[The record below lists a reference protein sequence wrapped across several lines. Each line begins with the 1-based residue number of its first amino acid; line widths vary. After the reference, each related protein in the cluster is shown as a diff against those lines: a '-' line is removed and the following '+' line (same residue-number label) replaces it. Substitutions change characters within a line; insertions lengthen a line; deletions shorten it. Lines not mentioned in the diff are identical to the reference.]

1 VWQTKLYLEM
11 GEMNWKA
18 GAMSGA
24 VYDGSPEL
32 GSLMSKARKYKL
44 YNDTVQYRRRH
55 LTKANLTRHITV
67 VT

>member
-32 GSLMSKARKYKL
+32 GSLMSKVRKYKL
-44 YNDTVQYRRRH
+44 YIYTEQYRRKY
-55 LTKANLTRHITV
+55 LTKANLTKHITV